1 MLEQNKRGS
10 LLDNGENAQS
20 SSNKKPRPQAS
31 PTGVIKHEQLAGEGR
46 REEEALEEGEA
57 GHGVLC
63 GPLPV
68 IADAPQLNNLRM
80 GLELFHCQACLLP
93 LKPPTFK
100 CEDGH
105 VVCATCRVSH
115 GQACASASTYNPS
128 AEVDAFV
135 RDAKLPCAFQGHGC
149 REYVVSY
156 QASDHKRTCPWAPC
170 YCPVSGCQFFTSPPR
185 LAEHFRTAHTSW
197 PISRVSYGKP
207 YKIPVPRPATQAQVR
222 LPRRD
227 LSGDDDGARVRG
239 VREGERRRGSGRGPV
254 QVHALGGCTAR
265 KRDRGDAHVPGGEQ
279 RSVRRVL
286 AGGAGLVLGGYTED
300 ARRVRRGSRPGCS
313 HRQSGSRGCK
323 LVTDSNSE
331 LLRLTDGRTWRD
343 SVRNQELAEKDS
355 V

>member
-1 MLEQNKRGS
+1 MSSSPRQKCGADFARRVSGAATTLARPEAMLEQNKRGS

-149 REYVVSY
+149 YVVSY

-207 YKIPVPRPATQAQVR
+207 YKIPVPRPATQAQVPATTTALVSVVCAR
-222 LPRRD
+222 ANGDAALGVAQFKCTLWADAQRGSGTVAMLTFPVGSSD
-227 LSGDDDGARVRG
+227 LSGGFSPEEQGLFLAVTPKMHDAS
-239 VREGERRRGSGRGPV
+239 GE
-254 QVHALGGCTAR
+254 
-265 KRDRGDAHVPGGEQ
+265 
-279 RSVRRVL
+279 
-286 AGGAGLVLGGYTED
+286 GAGLV
-300 ARRVRRGSRPGCS
+300 VRIDRAASS
-313 HRQSGSRGCK
+313 SG
-323 LVTDSNSE
+323 
-331 LLRLTDGRTWRD
+331 
-343 SVRNQELAEKDS
+343 
-355 V
+355 